1 MACSA
6 SRAAARQTV
15 GGELGRGSGHSAT
28 RARLVPA
35 PGAEPA
41 PSPRREQPRAIG
53 SRHGFVCPRPASFVK
68 VESRP
73 TFAPAGLHG
82 SIYGS
87 ATTPG
92 VGEYDVSPPAAPPAA
107 AVGSAAFKGTT
118 DRFAGPNSLYSA
130 SEAPGPGVGRFAPD
144 DAAATPGGE
153 AWTAARGLVGA
164 QQATFA
170 SGTDRFAG
178 TTPGSVY
185 AAAAAGVPS
194 AGEYEPEMHDKIKG
208 LVKLQ
213 ACVRRRLSRGIF
225 REREKVAAEVPAPGE
240 HQAYQGGAVALVGGG
255 FGRGPE
261 RFLHGSIYATSEVD
275 MASTVKWSELRHAA
289 PKAPPPPPAAG
300 KAKDP
305 RYSEGGTAVGAYE
318 ALDPQ
323 LSSTFL
329 IAKREAELREIG
341 SVAEVEGAEEAAFLA
356 EEAEAAAAAAKEAE
370 AKAEAEAEAQEAE
383 AEAAEDAA
391 AAAAVETAAVST
403 NSTSSTL
410 STLSSLSSISS
421 ATGVTVGSSTAD
433 ALALMRLGEAV
444 EKGEAVAV
452 EEAKEEEKVDEG
464 EAIFAQLLRV
474 AGDASVSRDDYYS
487 AEEGWDLMG
496 LRSDLEIFSSQAK

>member
-1 MACSA
+1 MC
-6 SRAAARQTV
+6 
-15 GGELGRGSGHSAT
+15 
-28 RARLVPA
+28 
-35 PGAEPA
+35 
-41 PSPRREQPRAIG
+41 
-53 SRHGFVCPRPASFVK
+53 
-68 VESRP
+68 
-73 TFAPAGLHG
+73 
-82 SIYGS
+82 
-87 ATTPG
+87 
-92 VGEYDVSPPAAPPAA
+92 PPAAPPAA
-107 AVGSAAFKGTT
+107 AVGSAAFQGTA
-118 DRFAGPNSLYSA
+118 DRFAGPNSLYIA
-130 SEAPGPGVGRFAPD
+130 SVAPGPGVGRFAPD

-153 AWTAARGLVGA
+153 AWTAARGLVGE

-185 AAAAAGVPS
+185 AAATAGVPS

-240 HQAYQGGAVALVGGG
+240 HQAYQGGAVALVGGS

-261 RFLHGSIYATSEVD
+261 RFLHGSIYTTSEVD
-275 MASTVKWSELRHAA
+275 MASTVKWSELKHAA

-300 KAKDP
+300 KAKEP
-305 RYSEGGTAVGAYE
+305 RCSEGGTAVGAYE

-323 LSSTFL
+323 LNSTFL

-341 SVAEVEGAEEAAFLA
+341 SVKEVEGAEEAAFLA
-356 EEAEAAAAAAKEAE
+356 EEGEAAAAAAKEAE
-370 AKAEAEAEAQEAE
+370 AKAEAEAEAKAEAE
-383 AEAAEDAA
+383 AEAEVAEDAA

-433 ALALMRLGEAV
+433 ALAMMRLGEAV
-444 EKGEAVAV
+444 EQGEAVAV
-452 EEAKEEEKVDEG
+452 VEEKEEEKVDEG
-464 EAIFAQLLRV
+464 EAIFAQLLLV
-474 AGDASVSRDDYYS
+474 AGDASVSREDYYS

>member
-1 MACSA
+1 M
-6 SRAAARQTV
+6 R
-15 GGELGRGSGHSAT
+15 
-28 RARLVPA
+28 
-35 PGAEPA
+35 
-41 PSPRREQPRAIG
+41 
-53 SRHGFVCPRPASFVK
+53 

-73 TFAPAGLHG
+73 TFTPAGLHG

-92 VGEYDVSPPAAPPAA
+92 VGEYDVCPPAAPPAA
-107 AVGSAAFKGTT
+107 AVGSAAFQGTA

-261 RFLHGSIYATSEVD
+261 RFLHGSIYTTSEVD

-356 EEAEAAAAAAKEAE
+356 EETEAAAAAAKEAE
-370 AKAEAEAEAQEAE
+370 AKAKAEAEAEAEAEAAE

-433 ALALMRLGEAV
+433 ALALLRLGEAV

-452 EEAKEEEKVDEG
+452 VEAKEEEKVDEG
-464 EAIFAQLLRV
+464 EAIFAQLLLV